1 MKNSVLD
8 TITPTTEQNHKFIT
22 IDNISNALLS
32 LVDIP
37 PLIDEPHC

>member
-1 MKNSVLD
+1 MKNSILD
-8 TITPTTEQNHKFIT
+8 QSPQRPQNHKFI

-37 PLIDEPHC
+37 PLIDEPH